1 MLEGGEMNEKHE
13 KSRREFLKDMAVGA
27 VVAKVGLLA
36 ASEAGATVTAGDKST
51 VVIAKDAQLYGTSAT
66 PDASRV
72 QKLLDHAM
80 QTFYGSDDPVA
91 PWKKLVRPGEV
102 VGLKVNTIAGPGLS
116 SHIVLVEAICERL
129 QQAGV
134 KANNIVVWDRTNRE
148 LDRVGYKLSN
158 TGNGVRILGTDN
170 KKVGYEET
178 VSEFGVVKTR
188 LSKLLTRT
196 CDCMINLPVLKDHEI
211 AGVTLAM
218 KNMYGVNKNPDDL
231 HGNNC
236 CPYIAD
242 LNMIPVIKNKFRL
255 VIADAMTAC
264 YEGGPMFRPEYTW
277 KHNGLMVASDPVAI
291 DRTGW
296 QIIEKKRAEQGL
308 KPLAEVGRPAKYI
321 AVAADTQHRLG
332 TDDPKRIR
340 LLEV

>member
-1 MLEGGEMNEKHE
+1 MDKTG
-13 KSRREFLKDMAVGA
+13 KSRREFLKNIVVGA

-36 ASEAGATVTAGDKST
+36 VTEADAAETAGAKST
-51 VVIAKDAQLYGTSAT
+51 VVIAKDAQLYGANAT
-66 PDASRV
+66 PEASRV
-72 QKLLDHAM
+72 EKLLDRAM
-80 QTFYGSDDPVA
+80 QTFYGTSDPVA

-134 KANNIVVWDRTNRE
+134 KANDIVVWDRTNRE

-158 TGNGVRILGTDN
+158 TGNGVRILGTDS
-170 KKVGYEET
+170 KEAGYEET
-178 VSEFGVVKTR
+178 ISEFGVVKTQ

-196 CDCMINLPVLKDHEI
+196 CDCMINVPVLKDHEI

-218 KNMYGVNKNPDDL
+218 KNMYGVNQKPYEL

-236 CPYIAD
+236 CPFIAD
-242 LNMIPVIKNKFRL
+242 LNMIPAIKNKFRL
-255 VIADAMTAC
+255 VIADAMTGC
-264 YEGGPMFRPEYTW
+264 FEGGPMFRPEYAW
-277 KHNGLMVASDPVAI
+277 KNNGLLVASDPVAI
-291 DRTGW
+291 DTTAW
-296 QIIEKKRAEQGL
+296 QIIERKRAEEGL
-308 KPLAEVGRPAKYI
+308 KPLEEVGRPPKYI
-321 AVAADTQHRLG
+321 AVAGDAQHRLG
-332 TDDPKRIR
+332 TNDPKRIK